1 MTSPTHEGCS
11 RRTPRRGRASPA
23 RWGEAVGWPGVL
35 HGCGGLVL
43 GAVCGE
49 EEEGQAQNAGGRVWE
64 MDEGCERKRN
74 MIGGL
79 NSHRGSNG
87 VKCEQIFHPPRH
99 RECTRVGNCSVNQN
113 AKFKCW
119 PMCRRSG
126 QPGTALRRVLLRVC
140 ARMQRRL
147 KRTHA
152 CNRMQRRLAR
162 AHATAADIARS
173 NGWASLHSPTTR
185 MHGSPPSSVEKNRRR
200 KKRKYYMIYRRE
212 SPR

>member
-1 MTSPTHEGCS
+1 
-11 RRTPRRGRASPA
+11 
-23 RWGEAVGWPGVL
+23 
-35 HGCGGLVL
+35 
-43 GAVCGE
+43 
-49 EEEGQAQNAGGRVWE
+49 

-113 AKFKCW
+113 AKFKCC

-185 MHGSPPSSVEKNRRR
+185 MHGSPPSSAEKKTRRR
-200 KKRKYYMIYRRE
+200 KKTNVSII
-212 SPR
+212 

>member
-1 MTSPTHEGCS
+1 
-11 RRTPRRGRASPA
+11 
-23 RWGEAVGWPGVL
+23 
-35 HGCGGLVL
+35 
-43 GAVCGE
+43 
-49 EEEGQAQNAGGRVWE
+49 
-64 MDEGCERKRN
+64 

-126 QPGTALRRVLLRVC
+126 PLGMALRRVLLRVC

-152 CNRMQRRLAR
+152 CNRMQCRLAR

-173 NGWASLHSPTTR
+173 NGRSCLHSPTAR
-185 MHGSPPSSVEKNRRR
+185 MHGSPPSSAEKNRRR

>member
-1 MTSPTHEGCS
+1 
-11 RRTPRRGRASPA
+11 
-23 RWGEAVGWPGVL
+23 
-35 HGCGGLVL
+35 
-43 GAVCGE
+43 
-49 EEEGQAQNAGGRVWE
+49 

-87 VKCEQIFHPPRH
+87 VKCEQIIHPPRH

-113 AKFKCW
+113 AKFKCC

-140 ARMQRRL
+140 ACMQHRL
-147 KRTHA
+147 KRAHA
-152 CNRMQRRLAR
+152 CNRTQRRLAR

-185 MHGSPPSSVEKNRRR
+185 CMAAHPRAQ
-200 KKRKYYMIYRRE
+200 KKKQALKKT
-212 SPR
+212 

>member
-1 MTSPTHEGCS
+1 MRPSTLTSPTHEGCS
-11 RRTPRRGRASPA
+11 RHTPRRGRASPA

-79 NSHRGSNG
+79 NSHRCSNG
-87 VKCEQIFHPPRH
+87 VKCEQIYHPPRH

-140 ARMQRRL
+140 ARMQHRL
-147 KRTHA
+147 KRMHA
-152 CNRMQRRLAR
+152 CNHMQRRLAR

-173 NGWASLHSPTTR
+173 NGWASLHSPTT
-185 MHGSPPSSVEKNRRR
+185 
-200 KKRKYYMIYRRE
+200 
-212 SPR
+212 